1 MDFLS
6 IIRVA
11 LRALSR
17 NKLRSSLTML
27 GIIIGVAAV
36 IAMVGIGRGAS
47 EVTQQQIAAMGSNLI
62 AVNSGGRN
70 VGGMRTGAGATKTLV
85 LDDMLAIQR
94 EVPGVA
100 AAAPVNQTS
109 AQVVYEGNN
118 WATSVTGTE
127 PQYFDIRNWPIAQ
140 GASFETNDVDIASNV
155 VVIGQTVKRNLF
167 PDGTN
172 PVGQTIRISNL
183 PFTVVGVL
191 QGKGSSG
198 MGGDQDDAA
207 FVPITTL
214 QKKITGQNWLRSIM
228 VSATSKEVSSVAQ
241 DQITS
246 LLRDRHRIHAGEDD
260 DFDVRNLAD
269 LADFADQQAKVMTM
283 LLASIAGVSLIV
295 GGIGIMNIMLVSV
308 TERTREIGIRMA
320 IGAEEG
326 DVQKQF
332 LIEAVVLSLLGGL
345 VGVISGVGMALL
357 ITHTLHWPVS
367 ISGVAIVGAMLFS
380 TLVGIF
386 FGFYPAKR
394 AARLDPI
401 EALRFE

>member
-6 IIRVA
+6 ILRVA
-11 LRALSR
+11 IRALSR

-47 EVTQQQIAAMGSNLI
+47 EVTQQQIAAMGSNLL
-62 AVNSGGRN
+62 AVNSGGVNR
-70 VGGMRTGAGATKTLV
+70 GGMHTGAGATKTLV
-85 LDDMLAIQR
+85 TADMLAIER

-100 AAAPVNQTS
+100 AAAPVNQTG
-109 AQVVYEGNN
+109 AQVVFGDNN
-118 WATSVTGTE
+118 WATQVTGTE
-127 PQYFDIRNWPIAQ
+127 PQYFDIRNWAIEEGSNFQSSDVEMA
-140 GASFETNDVDIASNV
+140 TNVA
-155 VVIGQTVKRNLF
+155 VIGQTVKKNLF
-167 PDGTN
+167 PDGEN
-172 PVGQTIRISNL
+172 PVGQTIRVSNL

-191 QGKGSSG
+191 QAKGSSG
-198 MGGDQDDAA
+198 MGGDQDDAV

-228 VSATSKEVSSVAQ
+228 VSATSQDVSGVVQ
-241 DQITS
+241 QQITA
-246 LLRDRHRIHAGEDD
+246 LLRDRHRIHAGEED
-260 DFDVRNLAD
+260 DFNVRNLAD
-269 LADFADQQAKVMTM
+269 LASFANQQSSLMTL

-320 IGAEEG
+320 IGAEES

-332 LIEAVVLSLLGGL
+332 LIEAVVLSILGG
-345 VGVISGVGMALL
+345 VIGVFSGIGMALL
-357 ITHTLHWPVS
+357 ITHTLKWPVS
-367 ISGVAIVGAMLFS
+367 ISGVAIAGAMLFS

>member
-100 AAAPVNQTS
+100 AAAPVNQTT

-118 WATSVTGTE
+118 WSTSVTGTE
-127 PQYFDIRNWPIAQ
+127 PQYFEIRNWPIQQ
-140 GASFETNDVDIASNV
+140 GASFEANDVDLASNV
-155 VVIGQTVKRNLF
+155 VVIGQTVKKNLF

-191 QGKGSSG
+191 QSKGSSG

-228 VSATSKEVSSVAQ
+228 VSATSKDVSSVTQ

-357 ITHTLHWPVS
+357 ITQTLHWPVS

>member
-6 IIRVA
+6 ILRVA
-11 LRALSR
+11 IRALSR

-47 EVTQQQIAAMGSNLI
+47 EVTQQQIAAMGSNLL

-85 LDDMLAIQR
+85 TEDMLAIQR

-100 AAAPVNQTS
+100 AAAPVNQTNT
-109 AQVVYEGNN
+109 QVVFEANN

-127 PQYFDIRNWPIAQ
+127 PQYFDIRNWPVQQ
-140 GASFETNDVDIASNV
+140 GASFDTNDVDIASNV

-167 PDGTN
+167 PNGEN
-172 PVGQTIRISNL
+172 PIGQTIRISNL

-191 QGKGSSG
+191 QAKGSSG

-228 VSATSKEVSSVAQ
+228 VSATSKDVSTVVQ

-246 LLRDRHRIHAGEDD
+246 LLRDRHRIHSGEDN

-332 LIEAVVLSLLGGL
+332 LIEAVVLSLLGGV
-345 VGVISGVGMALL
+345 VGVISGVGMSLL
-357 ITHTLHWPVS
+357 ITQTLHWPVS

-394 AARLDPI
+394 AAHLDPI

>member
-6 IIRVA
+6 ILRVA
-11 LRALSR
+11 IRALSR

-47 EVTQQQIAAMGSNLI
+47 EVTQQQIAAMGSNLL
-62 AVNSGGRN
+62 AVNSGGVNR
-70 VGGMRTGAGATKTLV
+70 GGMRTGAGATKTLV
-85 LDDMLAIQR
+85 TADMQAIER

-100 AAAPVNQTS
+100 VAAPVNATG
-109 AQVVYEGNN
+109 AQVVFEDNN
-118 WATSVTGTE
+118 WATQVTGTE
-127 PQYFDIRNWPIAQ
+127 PQYFDLRNWPIEQ
-140 GASFETNDVDIASNV
+140 GSNFQSSDVEMAANV
-155 VVIGQTVKRNLF
+155 AVIGQTVKKNLF
-167 PDGTN
+167 PNGEN
-172 PVGQTIRISNL
+172 PVGQTIRVSNL

-191 QGKGSSG
+191 QAKGSSG
-198 MGGDQDDAA
+198 MGGDQDDAV

-214 QKKITGQNWLRSIM
+214 QKKVTGQDWLRSIM
-228 VSATSKEVSSVAQ
+228 VSATSQDVSNVVQ
-241 DQITS
+241 EQITA

-260 DFDVRNLAD
+260 DFNVRNLAD
-269 LADFADQQAKVMTM
+269 LASFADQQSSLMTL

-320 IGAEEG
+320 VGAEES

-332 LIEAVVLSLLGGL
+332 LIEAVVLSILGG
-345 VGVISGVGMALL
+345 VIGVFSGIGMALL
-357 ITHTLHWPVS
+357 ITHTLKWPVS
-367 ISGVAIVGAMLFS
+367 ISGLAIAGAMLFS

>member
-6 IIRVA
+6 ILRVA
-11 LRALSR
+11 IRALSR

-47 EVTQQQIAAMGSNLI
+47 EVTQQQIAAMGSNLL
-62 AVNSGGRN
+62 AVNSGGVNR
-70 VGGMRTGAGATKTLV
+70 GGMHTGAGQTKTLV
-85 LDDMLAIQR
+85 TADMQAIVR

-100 AAAPVNQTS
+100 AAAPVNATS
-109 AQVVYEGNN
+109 SQVVFEDNN
-118 WATSVTGTE
+118 WATQVTGTE
-127 PQYFDIRNWPIAQ
+127 PQYFDIRNWPMAQ
-140 GASFETNDVDIASNV
+140 GASFQSSDVDSASNV
-155 VVIGQTVKRNLF
+155 AVIGQTVKKNLF
-167 PDGTN
+167 PDGQN

-191 QGKGSSG
+191 DAKGSSG
-198 MGGDQDDAA
+198 MGGDQDDAV

-214 QKKITGQNWLRSIM
+214 QKKITGQDWLRSIM
-228 VSATSKEVSSVAQ
+228 VSASSQDVSNVVQ

-246 LLRDRHRIHAGEDD
+246 LLRDRHRIHGGEEDD
-260 DFDVRNLAD
+260 FNVRNLAD
-269 LADFADQQAKVMTM
+269 LASFADQQSSLMTL

-320 IGAEEG
+320 IGAEES

-332 LIEAVVLSLLGGL
+332 LIEAIVLSLVGGL
-345 VGVISGVGMALL
+345 VGVFSGIGMALL
-357 ITHTLHWPVS
+357 ITHTLKWPVS
-367 ISGVAIVGAMLFS
+367 ISGLAIGGAMLFS

-386 FGFYPAKR
+386 FGYYPAKR
-394 AARLDPI
+394 AAHLDPI

>member
-6 IIRVA
+6 IVRVA
-11 LRALSR
+11 IRALSR

-47 EVTQQQIAAMGSNLI
+47 EVTQQQIAAMGSNLL
-62 AVNSGGRN
+62 AVNSGGKN
-70 VGGMRTGAGATKTLV
+70 VGGMRTGAGATKTLITG
-85 LDDMLAIQR
+85 DMLAIER

-109 AQVVYEGNN
+109 AQVVFEGNN

-127 PQYFDIRNWPIAQ
+127 PQYFDIRNWPVQ
-140 GASFETNDVDIASNV
+140 HGASFETNDVDIASNV

-167 PDGTN
+167 PNGEN
-172 PVGQTIRISNL
+172 PIGQTIRISNL

-191 QGKGSSG
+191 QAKGSSG

-228 VSATSKEVSSVAQ
+228 VSATSKDVSSVVQ

-345 VGVISGVGMALL
+345 IGVISGVGMALL
-357 ITHTLHWPVS
+357 ITRTLHWPVS

-394 AARLDPI
+394 AAHLDPI

>member
-6 IIRVA
+6 ILRVA
-11 LRALSR
+11 IRALSR

-47 EVTQQQIAAMGSNLI
+47 EVTQQQIAAMGSNLL
-62 AVNSGGRN
+62 AVNSGGKN

-85 LDDMLAIQR
+85 TDDMLAIER

-100 AAAPVNQTS
+100 AAAPVNQTN
-109 AQVVYEGNN
+109 AQVVFEGNN

-127 PQYFDIRNWPIAQ
+127 PQYFDIRNWPVAQ
-140 GASFETNDVDIASNV
+140 GASFQTNDVDIASNV
-155 VVIGQTVKRNLF
+155 VVIGQTVKRTLF
-167 PDGTN
+167 PNGEN
-172 PVGQTIRISNL
+172 PIGQTIRISNL

-191 QGKGSSG
+191 QAKGSSG

-228 VSATSKEVSSVAQ
+228 VSATSKDVSSVVQ

-332 LIEAVVLSLLGGL
+332 LIEAVVLSLVGGL

-394 AARLDPI
+394 AAHLDPI

>member
-6 IIRVA
+6 ILRVA
-11 LRALSR
+11 IRALSR

-47 EVTQQQIAAMGSNLI
+47 EVTQQQIAAMGSNLL
-62 AVNSGGRN
+62 AVNSGGVNR
-70 VGGMRTGAGATKTLV
+70 GGMHTGAGQTKTLV
-85 LDDMLAIQR
+85 TADMQAILR

-100 AAAPVNQTS
+100 AAAPVNGTS
-109 AQVVYEGNN
+109 AQVVFEDNN
-118 WATSVTGTE
+118 WATQVTGTE
-127 PQYFDIRNWPIAQ
+127 PQYFDIRNWPMAE
-140 GASFETNDVDIASNV
+140 GSSFQNGDVESASNV

-167 PDGTN
+167 PDGQN
-172 PVGQTIRISNL
+172 PIGQTMRISNL

-191 QGKGSSG
+191 DAKGSSG
-198 MGGDQDDAA
+198 MGGDQDDAV

-214 QKKITGQNWLRSIM
+214 QKKITGQDWLRSIM
-228 VSATSKEVSSVAQ
+228 VSATSQDMSNVVQ
-241 DQITS
+241 DQITA
-246 LLRDRHRIHAGEDD
+246 LLRDRHRIHSGEEN
-260 DFDVRNLAD
+260 DFNVRNLAD
-269 LADFADQQAKVMTM
+269 LASFADQQSSLMTL

-320 IGAEEG
+320 IGAEEK

-332 LIEAVVLSLLGGL
+332 LIEAVVLSLVGGV
-345 VGVISGVGMALL
+345 VGVFSGIGMALL
-357 ITHTLHWPVS
+357 ITHTLKWPVS
-367 ISGVAIVGAMLFS
+367 ISSVAIAGAMLFS

-386 FGFYPAKR
+386 FGYYPAKR

>member
-118 WATSVTGTE
+118 WATSVTGTPE
-127 PQYFDIRNWPIAQ
+127 GKLLVLPTP
-140 GASFETNDVDIASNV
+140 GASPTSNV
-155 VVIGQTVKRNLF
+155 PAAAKPVVKS
-167 PDGTN
+167 P
-172 PVGQTIRISNL
+172 
-183 PFTVVGVL
+183 
-191 QGKGSSG
+191 
-198 MGGDQDDAA
+198 
-207 FVPITTL
+207 TT
-214 QKKITGQNWLRSIM
+214 
-228 VSATSKEVSSVAQ
+228 
-241 DQITS
+241 
-246 LLRDRHRIHAGEDD
+246 GE
-260 DFDVRNLAD
+260 
-269 LADFADQQAKVMTM
+269 
-283 LLASIAGVSLIV
+283 
-295 GGIGIMNIMLVSV
+295 
-308 TERTREIGIRMA
+308 
-320 IGAEEG
+320 
-326 DVQKQF
+326 
-332 LIEAVVLSLLGGL
+332 
-345 VGVISGVGMALL
+345 
-357 ITHTLHWPVS
+357 
-367 ISGVAIVGAMLFS
+367 
-380 TLVGIF
+380 
-386 FGFYPAKR
+386 PAKQ
-394 AARLDPI
+394 
-401 EALRFE
+401 

>member
-6 IIRVA
+6 ILRVA
-11 LRALSR
+11 IRALSR

-47 EVTQQQIAAMGSNLI
+47 EVTQRQIAAMGSNLL
-62 AVNSGGRN
+62 AVNSGGVNR
-70 VGGMRTGAGATKTLV
+70 GGMRTGAGATKTLV
-85 LDDMLAIQR
+85 TADMLAIQR

-100 AAAPVNQTS
+100 AAAPVNQTG
-109 AQVVYEGNN
+109 AQVVFGDNN
-118 WATSVTGTE
+118 WATQVTGTE
-127 PQYFDIRNWPIAQ
+127 PQYFDIRNWPIEQ
-140 GASFETNDVDIASNV
+140 GSNLQTSDVDMATNV
-155 VVIGQTVKRNLF
+155 VVIGQTVKANLF
-167 PDGTN
+167 PNGEN
-172 PVGQTIRISNL
+172 AVGQTIRVSNL

-191 QGKGSSG
+191 QAKGSSG
-198 MGGDQDDAA
+198 MGGDQDDAV

-228 VSATSKEVSSVAQ
+228 VSATSQDVSNVVQ
-241 DQITS
+241 EQITA

-260 DFDVRNLAD
+260 DFNVRNLAD
-269 LADFADQQAKVMTM
+269 LASFADQQSSLMTL

-332 LIEAVVLSLLGGL
+332 LIEAVVLSILGG
-345 VGVISGVGMALL
+345 VIGVFSGIGMALL
-357 ITHTLHWPVS
+357 ITHTLKWPVS
-367 ISGVAIVGAMLFS
+367 ISGVAIAGAMLFS

>member
-1 MDFLS
+1 
-6 IIRVA
+6 
-11 LRALSR
+11 
-17 NKLRSSLTML
+17 ML

>member
-6 IIRVA
+6 ILRVA
-11 LRALSR
+11 IRALSR

-47 EVTQQQIAAMGSNLI
+47 EVTQQQIAAMGSNLL
-62 AVNSGGRN
+62 AVNSGGMN
-70 VGGMRTGAGATKTLV
+70 KGGMRTGAGATKTLV
-85 LDDMLAIQR
+85 TEDMLAIER

-100 AAAPVNQTS
+100 AAAPVNQSS
-109 AQVVYEGNN
+109 AQVVFEGNN

-127 PQYFDIRNWPIAQ
+127 PQYFDIRNWPIQQ

-155 VVIGQTVKRNLF
+155 VVIGQTLKKNLF
-167 PDGTN
+167 PNGEN

-183 PFTVVGVL
+183 PFKVVGVL
-191 QGKGSSG
+191 QAKGSSG

-228 VSATSKEVSSVAQ
+228 VSATSKDVSSVVQ
-241 DQITS
+241 DQVTS
-246 LLRDRHRIHAGEDD
+246 LLHDRHRIHAGEDN

-320 IGAEEG
+320 IGAEES

-332 LIEAVVLSLLGGL
+332 LIEAVVLSLLGG
-345 VGVISGVGMALL
+345 VIGVISGVGMSLL
-357 ITHTLHWPVS
+357 ITQTLHWPVS
-367 ISGVAIVGAMLFS
+367 ISGMAIIGAMLFS

-394 AARLDPI
+394 AAMLDPI

>member
-6 IIRVA
+6 ILRVA

-47 EVTQQQIAAMGSNLI
+47 QVTQQQIAAMGSNLL
-62 AVNSGGRN
+62 AVNSGGKN

-85 LDDMLAIQR
+85 TDDMLAIER

-155 VVIGQTVKRNLF
+155 AVIGQTVKRNLF
-167 PDGTN
+167 PNGEN
-172 PVGQTIRISNL
+172 PIGQTIRISNL

-191 QGKGSSG
+191 QAKGSSG

-214 QKKITGQNWLRSIM
+214 QKKMTGQNWLRSIM
-228 VSATSKEVSSVAQ
+228 VSATSKDVSTVVQ
-241 DQITS
+241 DQITA

-320 IGAEEG
+320 IGAAEG

-332 LIEAVVLSLLGGL
+332 LIEAVVLSLLGGV
-345 VGVISGVGMALL
+345 VGVISGVGMSLL
-357 ITHTLHWPVS
+357 ITQTLHWPVS

-394 AARLDPI
+394 AAKLDPI

>member
-167 PDGTN
+167 PNGEN
-172 PVGQTIRISNL
+172 PIGQTIRISNL

-191 QGKGSSG
+191 QAKGSSG

-214 QKKITGQNWLRSIM
+214 QKKMTGQNWLRSIM
-228 VSATSKEVSSVAQ
+228 VSATSKDVSTVVQ
-241 DQITS
+241 DQITP

>member
-6 IIRVA
+6 ILRVA
-11 LRALSR
+11 IRALSR

-47 EVTQQQIAAMGSNLI
+47 EVTQQQIAAMGSNLL
-62 AVNSGGRN
+62 AVNSGGKN

-85 LDDMLAIQR
+85 TEDMLAIQR

-109 AQVVYEGNN
+109 AQVVFEGNN

-127 PQYFDIRNWPIAQ
+127 PQYFDIRNWPVQQ

-167 PDGTN
+167 PNGEN
-172 PVGQTIRISNL
+172 PIGQTIRISNL

-191 QGKGSSG
+191 QAKGSSG

-228 VSATSKEVSSVAQ
+228 VSATSKDVSTVVQ

-394 AARLDPI
+394 AAHLDPI

>member
-6 IIRVA
+6 ILRVA
-11 LRALSR
+11 IRALSR

-47 EVTQQQIAAMGSNLI
+47 EVTQQQIAAMGSNLL
-62 AVNSGGRN
+62 AVNSGGVNR
-70 VGGMRTGAGATKTLV
+70 GGMHTGAGQTKTLV
-85 LDDMLAIQR
+85 TADMQAILR

-100 AAAPVNQTS
+100 AAAPVNGTS
-109 AQVVYEGNN
+109 AQVVFEDNN
-118 WATSVTGTE
+118 WATQVTGTE
-127 PQYFDIRNWPIAQ
+127 PQYFDIRNWPMAE
-140 GASFETNDVDIASNV
+140 GSSFQNGDVESASNV

-167 PDGTN
+167 PDGQN
-172 PVGQTIRISNL
+172 PIGQTMRISNL

-191 QGKGSSG
+191 DAKGSSG
-198 MGGDQDDAA
+198 MGGDQDDAV

-214 QKKITGQNWLRSIM
+214 QKKITGQDWLRSIM
-228 VSATSKEVSSVAQ
+228 VSATSQDMSNVVQ
-241 DQITS
+241 DQITA
-246 LLRDRHRIHAGEDD
+246 LLRDRHRIHSGEEN
-260 DFDVRNLAD
+260 DFNVRNLAD
-269 LADFADQQAKVMTM
+269 LASFADQQSSLMTL

-320 IGAEEG
+320 IGAEEK

-332 LIEAVVLSLLGGL
+332 LIEAVVLSLLGGV
-345 VGVISGVGMALL
+345 VGVFSGIGMALL
-357 ITHTLHWPVS
+357 ITHTLKWPVS
-367 ISGVAIVGAMLFS
+367 ISGVAIAGAMLFS

-386 FGFYPAKR
+386 FGYYPAKR

>member
-1 MDFLS
+1 
-6 IIRVA
+6 
-11 LRALSR
+11 
-17 NKLRSSLTML
+17 ML

-47 EVTQQQIAAMGSNLI
+47 EVTQQQIAAMGSNLL

-70 VGGMRTGAGATKTLV
+70 VGGMRTGAGATKSLV
-85 LDDMLAIQR
+85 TEDMLAIER

-109 AQVVYEGNN
+109 AQVVFEGNN

-127 PQYFDIRNWPIAQ
+127 PQYFDIRNWPVAQ

-167 PDGTN
+167 PNGEN
-172 PVGQTIRISNL
+172 PIGQTIRISNL

-191 QGKGSSG
+191 QAKGSSG

-228 VSATSKEVSSVAQ
+228 VSATSKDVSSVVQ

-394 AARLDPI
+394 AAHLDPI

>member
-6 IIRVA
+6 ILRVA
-11 LRALSR
+11 IRALSR

-47 EVTQQQIAAMGSNLI
+47 EVTQQQIAAMGSNLL

-85 LDDMLAIQR
+85 TEDMLAIQR

-100 AAAPVNQTS
+100 AAAPVNQTNT
-109 AQVVYEGNN
+109 QVVFEANN

-127 PQYFDIRNWPIAQ
+127 PQYFDIRNWPIQQ
-140 GASFETNDVDIASNV
+140 GASFDTNDVDMASNV

-167 PDGTN
+167 PNGEN
-172 PVGQTIRISNL
+172 PIGQTIRISNL

-191 QGKGSSG
+191 QAKGSSG

-228 VSATSKEVSSVAQ
+228 VSATSKDVSTVVQ

-246 LLRDRHRIHAGEDD
+246 LLRDRHRIHAGEDN

-332 LIEAVVLSLLGGL
+332 LIEAVVLSLLGGV
-345 VGVISGVGMALL
+345 VGVISGVGMSLL
-357 ITHTLHWPVS
+357 ITQTLHWPVS
-367 ISGVAIVGAMLFS
+367 ISGVAIIGAMLFS

-394 AARLDPI
+394 AAHLDPI
-401 EALRFE
+401 GALRFE

>member
-6 IIRVA
+6 ILRVA
-11 LRALSR
+11 IRALSR

-62 AVNSGGRN
+62 AVNSGGVN
-70 VGGMRTGAGATKTLV
+70 KGGTRTGAGATKTLITE
-85 LDDMLAIQR
+85 DMLAIER

-100 AAAPVNQTS
+100 AAAPVNQAG
-109 AQVVYEGNN
+109 AQVVFEGNN
-118 WATSVTGTE
+118 WATQITGTE
-127 PQYFDIRNWPIAQ
+127 PQYFDIRNWAVDQ
-140 GASFETNDVDIASNV
+140 GVAFQSSDVEMASNV
-155 VVIGQTVKRNLF
+155 AVIGQTVKANLF
-167 PDGTN
+167 PNGEN
-172 PVGQTIRISNL
+172 AVGQTIRISNL

-191 QGKGSSG
+191 QAKGSSG
-198 MGGDQDDAA
+198 MGGDQDDAV

-214 QKKITGQNWLRSIM
+214 QKKITGQDWLRSIM
-228 VSATSKEVSSVAQ
+228 VSATSKDVSSAVQ

-246 LLRDRHRIHAGEDD
+246 LLRDRHRIHQGEDD
-260 DFDVRNLAD
+260 DFNVRNLAD
-269 LADFADQQAKVMTM
+269 IADFADQQAKLMTL

-345 VGVISGVGMALL
+345 VGVFAGVGMALL
-357 ITHTLHWPVS
+357 ITQTLHWPVS

-394 AARLDPI
+394 AAKLDPI

>member
-1 MDFLS
+1 MDFMS
-6 IIRVA
+6 ILRVA

-47 EVTQQQIAAMGSNLI
+47 EVTQQQIAAMGSNLL

-85 LDDMLAIQR
+85 TDDMLAIER

-100 AAAPVNQTS
+100 AAAPVNQTN

-118 WATSVTGTE
+118 WATQVTGTE

-167 PDGTN
+167 PNGEN
-172 PVGQTIRISNL
+172 PIGQTIRISNL

-191 QGKGSSG
+191 QAKGSSG

-228 VSATSKEVSSVAQ
+228 VSATSKDVSTVVQ
-241 DQITS
+241 DQITA

-332 LIEAVVLSLLGGL
+332 LIEAVVLSLLGGV
-345 VGVISGVGMALL
+345 VGVISGVGMSLL
-357 ITHTLHWPVS
+357 ITQTLHWPVS
-367 ISGVAIVGAMLFS
+367 ISAAAIVGAMLFS

-394 AARLDPI
+394 AAKLDPI

>member
-6 IIRVA
+6 ILRVA
-11 LRALSR
+11 IRALSR

-47 EVTQQQIAAMGSNLI
+47 EVTQKQIAAMGSNLL
-62 AVNSGGRN
+62 AVNSGGMNR
-70 VGGMRTGAGATKTLV
+70 GGLHTGAGATKSLV
-85 LDDMLAIQR
+85 TADMLAIQR

-109 AQVVYEGNN
+109 GQVVYEGNN
-118 WATSVTGTE
+118 WATQVTGTE
-127 PQYFDIRNWPIAQ
+127 PQYFDIRNWPIQQ
-140 GASFETNDVDIASNV
+140 GASFDMSDVDTATNV
-155 VVIGQTVKRNLF
+155 AVIGQTVKKNLF
-167 PDGTN
+167 PDGAN

-191 QGKGSSG
+191 ESKGSSG
-198 MGGDQDDAA
+198 MGGDQDDAV
-207 FVPITTL
+207 FVPISTL
-214 QKKITGQNWLRSIM
+214 QKKITGQDWLRSIM
-228 VSATSKEVSSVAQ
+228 VSATSKDVSSVVQ

-246 LLRDRHRIHAGEDD
+246 LLRDRHRIHAGEED
-260 DFDVRNLAD
+260 DFNVRNLAD
-269 LADFADQQAKVMTM
+269 LADFADQQSKLMTM

-332 LIEAVVLSLLGGL
+332 LIEAIVLSLVGG
-345 VGVISGVGMALL
+345 VMGVLAGVGMALV
-357 ITHTLHWPVS
+357 ITQTLHWPVS
-367 ISGVAIVGAMLFS
+367 ISGWAIVGAMLFS

-394 AARLDPI
+394 AAQLDPI

>member
-85 LDDMLAIQR
+85 LEDMLAIQR

>member
-1 MDFLS
+1 MDFMS
-6 IIRVA
+6 ILRVA

-47 EVTQQQIAAMGSNLI
+47 QVTQQQIAAMGSNLL

-85 LDDMLAIQR
+85 TDDMLAIER

-167 PDGTN
+167 PNGEN
-172 PVGQTIRISNL
+172 PIGQTIRISNL

-191 QGKGSSG
+191 QAKGSSG

-214 QKKITGQNWLRSIM
+214 QKKVTGQNWLRSIM
-228 VSATSKEVSSVAQ
+228 VSATSKDVSTVVQ
-241 DQITS
+241 DQITA
-246 LLRDRHRIHAGEDD
+246 LLRDRHRIHAGEDN

-332 LIEAVVLSLLGGL
+332 LIEAVVLSLLGGV
-345 VGVISGVGMALL
+345 VGVISGVGMSLL
-357 ITHTLHWPVS
+357 ITQTLHWPVS
-367 ISGVAIVGAMLFS
+367 ISGVAIAGAMLFS

-394 AARLDPI
+394 AAKLDPI